1 MEAEADPVES
11 GTTVWRTTS
20 IEIENENERE
30 QKIRTTCGFVDDK
43 DADKTPRV
51 VSSTFVRDGRILA
64 TPANEYRTGESPPSR
79 ATLREDDLAVVLV
92 RRVGESALVT
102 SEHAGWTAT
111 RSIGIIRAEPLIV
124 RWLHIWL
131 QTPTAKARI
140 DEDVTAHVEPT
151 VSLDTLRQMLF
162 PLPPPDVISAYHR
175 AFSLIEEMISLYR
188 ESARKSVEL
197 ADALHKDWVSS
208 HGPWESRSL
217 AKVAKPK
224 TGKGSERS
232 LLPSPVG
239 LSTDVVAPRDL
250 YDLHVPHVPRF
261 RLSGPAEVG
270 ESHPPGTIMLSTRS
284 DGAHIAVLSRP
295 ATPLRSVVAIRPT
308 EDEDRWWLLHELR
321 SRSGD
326 IAGLAQ
332 GQNSRE
338 ISALALKR
346 LKITWPDRFS
356 RAEFHTEVGPLHE
369 AAQLLVS
376 KIATLHDL
384 RTALLRDIS
393 AKAGILRE
401 PTTKSA
407 EQGTGVPH
415 SAKIPTPRVDRTGHE
430 SGWPPEYRRAN
441 E

>member
-1 MEAEADPVES
+1 MEAEAERLES
-11 GTTVWRTTS
+11 GTTAWRTTS
-20 IEIENENERE
+20 IEIEGG
-30 QKIRTTCGFVDDK
+30 QKIRTTCGFLDDK
-43 DADKTPRV
+43 AADKTPGV
-51 VSSTFVRDGRILA
+51 VGSTFVRDGRILA
-64 TPANEYRTGESPPSR
+64 TPANECRTGESPPSR
-79 ATLREDDLAVVLV
+79 ATLREGDLAVVLV

-102 SEHAGWTAT
+102 PEHAGYTAT
-111 RSIGIIRAEPLIV
+111 RPIGIIRAEPLIV

-140 DEDVTAHVEPT
+140 EEDVTAHVEPT
-151 VSLDTLRQMLF
+151 ISLDTLRQMLF
-162 PLPPPDVISAYHR
+162 PLPPPDVISAYHL

-188 ESARKSVEL
+188 ETARKSVEL
-197 ADALHKDWVSS
+197 ADALHYHWASS
-208 HGPWESRSL
+208 HGPWETHSL
-217 AKVAKPK
+217 GKVAKPK

-232 LLPSPVG
+232 LPSP
-239 LSTDVVAPRDL
+239 LLEPSADVIAPKDL
-250 YDLHVPHVPRF
+250 YDLPVPHVPRF
-261 RLSGPAEVG
+261 RLSGPAGAG
-270 ESHPPGTIMLSTRS
+270 ELHPPGSIMLSTRS
-284 DGAHIAVLSRP
+284 DGTHTAVLSRP
-295 ATPLRSVVAIRPT
+295 ARPLRSVVAIQPA

-326 IAGLAQ
+326 IAELAQ

-338 ISALALKR
+338 ISALALRR

-356 RAEFHTEVGPLHE
+356 RAEFHKAAEPLHE

-384 RTALLRDIS
+384 QNSLLRDIS

-407 EQGTGVPH
+407 EQGTGAPHPAEVP
-415 SAKIPTPRVDRTGHE
+415 APRASRTGHE
-430 SGWPPEYRRAN
+430 PGWPPEYRRAH